1 MSKKIFLVLLA
12 LVSMAVLPIG
22 TKAQQ
27 PESLTPVDCFDF
39 YKFGSVQIN
48 ISPKITK
55 SLSGTDMDFSIG
67 VANENT
73 YPIIDGSV
81 YIKIFQ
87 KQKDLKLA
95 QKNGDFLIDQFFA
108 KEGMTLDARQAT
120 NFDFIWRVP
129 AWAPTGDYLAVAYF
143 QSAKKFN
150 LMGLTFTDDIKG
162 NQVGF
167 SITSDFK
174 NSVAWDKNGVKI
186 NNKDYLFA
194 APIPR
199 LGKDG
204 KIKISA
210 PLRNPTKQNQKAEIS
225 FDVYFWDGLLS
236 SQRVETKKETV
247 DLAPGETKTVT
258 YEVIDNKYPA
268 YFLVA
273 KSKWNDFSSII
284 NVRFAR
290 EGIDRPRINFPALT
304 KFPLKKGET
313 ATIFSCIHDVGT
325 AGVVSGKLEIKL
337 LDEKGTIIKNS
348 TYSGDI
354 TDGMMGFKTDFIAQN
369 DLDVA
374 TIKASLFDAKNLLV
388 DEVEMKYD
396 CQEIDP
402 AKCLNK
408 GTEPV
413 SSSSDSSSTKPFFGD
428 SSYLIYGLI
437 GIGAAIIIVIFILIR
452 KRKRNDYVN
461 MGLPQ
466 NDSSGGRT
474 NTTGMKILFFL
485 IFSVSLIM
493 VFGGGRANAVQSYVY
508 TPDPPRVVGFGS
520 LNSVDFGLATLLL
533 TNPFY
538 QFTYNANVFDKA
550 GNDVEGSNNV
560 QAGSW
565 VVFSANPRNF
575 LWDGSQTAYWFGSGV
590 FMDSPYG
597 YWKPGAPQRGTC
609 EAQDYIVSSNMGMS
623 RALFRFYTP
632 LSANPPPV
640 TITLT
645 SNPNTALTKCSDS
658 ANGYIK
664 TCFVSKNSGG
674 ESVKATVSFGATIAK
689 QYLEYTAGGSAC
701 LTYPHKPDGT
711 LVPEMSVSPYE
722 INVPAHSFVFSFKTV
737 GAPVIGSGEIS
748 PPDIQGP
755 REGIPGQDYTFT
767 ALASSTIDNDI
778 TYEFYWDQKI
788 NPDGGTRTVPRMDV
802 ANSLPRAWATTSSIP
817 KTLYVKATV
826 QVPAST
832 TILTS
837 DWSAHK
843 ITIKDKATCS
853 AFDYW
858 TACSRSCGGGKKNLI
873 HIDADCSSSISS
885 PVACNTQK
893 CGTTIIEVLP
903 G

>member
-1 MSKKIFLVLLA
+1 MSKKIFLVLLTV
-12 LVSMAVLPIG
+12 VSMVIIPIG

-27 PESLTPVDCFDF
+27 PESLTSVDCFDF

-73 YPIIDGSV
+73 YPIVDGSV

-95 QKNGDFLIDQFFA
+95 QKNGDFLIDQFFV
-108 KEGMTLDARQAT
+108 KEGMTLDTRQAT
-120 NFDFIWRVP
+120 SFDFSWKIP
-129 AWAPTGDYLAVAYF
+129 AWAPEGDYLAVAYF

-167 SITSDFK
+167 SIASDFK

-186 NNKDYLFA
+186 NDKDYLFA

-199 LGKDG
+199 LGKDE

-210 PLRNPTKQNQKAEIS
+210 PLKNPTKQNQKAEIS

-236 SQRVETKKETV
+236 SQRVETKQETV

-258 YEVIDNKYPA
+258 YELTDNKYPA

-325 AGVVSGKLEIKL
+325 AGVVSGRLEIKL
-337 LDEKGTIIKNS
+337 LDEKGAIIKNS

-354 TDGMMGFKTDFIAQN
+354 TDGMMGFKTDFTAQN

-374 TIKASLFDAKNLLV
+374 TIKASLFDAQNLLV
-388 DEVEMKYD
+388 DEVEMKYN

-402 AKCLNK
+402 AKCSNK

-413 SSSSDSSSTKPFFGD
+413 SSSSDSSSTKPIFGD
-428 SSYLIYGLI
+428 SSYWIYGLI

-461 MGLPQ
+461 MGEPQ
-466 NDSSGGRT
+466 NDSSGGMT
-474 NTTGMKILFFL
+474 NTTATGMKILFFL
-485 IFSVSLIM
+485 IFSVSLILS
-493 VFGGGRANAVQSYVY
+493 GSSKADAAQSYTY
-508 TPDPPRVVGFGS
+508 TFKPAGSVEFGGS
-520 LNSVDFGLATLLL
+520 LNPIMHGLVSFKLDQ
-533 TNPFY
+533 PFY
-538 QFTYNANVFDKA
+538 QFTYTAKVIDKA
-550 GNDVEGSNNV
+550 GNDIQSSTVNT
-560 QAGSW
+560 GSW
-565 VVFSANPRNF
+565 VVFSANPSDF
-575 LWDGSQTAYWFGSGV
+575 LPSGSQTAYWFGSGG
-590 FMDSPYG
+590 FYDSPYG
-597 YWKPGAPQRGTC
+597 YWLPGAPQKGTC
-609 EAQDYIVSSNMGMS
+609 EAQDYIIS
-623 RALFRFYTP
+623 RGAGGKIFKFFTP

-640 TITLT
+640 TIAITN
-645 SNPNTALTKCSDS
+645 NPNTALTKCSDS

-674 ESVKATVSFGATIAK
+674 GSVKATVSFGATTAK
-689 QYLEYTAGGSAC
+689 QYLEYFVDSVCRKYPQTIGGALAPGVSATPF
-701 LTYPHKPDGT
+701 L
-711 LVPEMSVSPYE
+711 
-722 INVPAHSFVFSFKTV
+722 INVPARSFNLSFK
-737 GAPVIGSGEIS
+737 AIGGSATTTDYIL
-748 PPDIQGP
+748 PPEIQGP
-755 REGIPGQDYTFT
+755 TVGKPGQAYTFT
-767 ALASSTIDNDI
+767 TLSSSTITSDI
-778 TYEFYWDQKI
+778 TYNFYWDQKTTV
-788 NPDGGTRTVPRMDV
+788 NDFRKVSSTQEASTNRT
-802 ANSLPRAWATTSSIP
+802 WATTSSSP
-817 KTLYVKATV
+817 FTLYVQAVSQVSAT
-826 QVPAST
+826 T
-832 TILTS
+832 TLVSGWGVHEIRIL
-837 DWSAHK
+837 DN
-843 ITIKDKATCS
+843 ATCFP
-853 AFDYW
+853 ADYW

-873 HIDADCSSSISS
+873 HIGADCSSSVSS
-885 PVACNTQK
+885 TVACNTQK
-893 CGTTIIEVLP
+893 CGTTIIEVPP